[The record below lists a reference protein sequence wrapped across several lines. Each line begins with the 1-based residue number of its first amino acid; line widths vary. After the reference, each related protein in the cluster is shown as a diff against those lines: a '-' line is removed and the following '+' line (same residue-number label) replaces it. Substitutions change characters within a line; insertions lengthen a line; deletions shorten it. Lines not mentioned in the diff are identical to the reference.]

1 MKLEVL
7 QEDLNQ
13 SLSVVSRFIA
23 SRPQLPVLAN
33 ILFSAE
39 KNNRLKLSATNLD
52 IGIQYWID
60 AKVSQP
66 GELTIPAKEISE
78 FVSYL
83 SPGNLVLETIKQG
96 QIKINSKQGET
107 KFAGMDAEEFPEMPK
122 IKKEKSTTLP
132 LGNLE
137 KAVNLVGFA
146 AADDD
151 TRPVLAAVNWEF
163 LKDGY
168 QMVATDGYR
177 LSIKKVEGVKINM
190 EKSQNSG
197 TFLIPA
203 RSLTEIVRLAAGEE
217 ELKVGLT
224 EDENQVV
231 FLLPGLQL
239 TSRLIE
245 GEFPEYEKII
255 PQGSKTKILVDK
267 EEFHQNIRMASVFA
281 RESANVVKFKIS
293 DGKIQISS
301 NAPSVGENETTV
313 DAKVEGDDL
322 EIAFNYRFLLDFL
335 KSISLDEQQVE
346 MHFKEPLT
354 PGLFKAPT
362 DEDWLH
368 IIMPVKVDL

>member
-13 SLSVVSRFIA
+13 GLSVVSRFIA

-60 AKVSQP
+60 AKVNKP

-83 SPGNLVLETIKQG
+83 SPGKLDLETIKEG
-96 QIKINSKQGET
+96 QIKIGSKQGEST
-107 KFAGMDAEEFPEMPK
+107 FTGMEAEEFPEIPTVDEGK
-122 IKKEKSTTLP
+122 TASLP
-132 LGNLE
+132 LEKLE
-137 KAVNLVGFA
+137 EAVSLASFA

-163 LKDGY
+163 SDDGY
-168 QMVATDGYR
+168 RMVATDGYR
-177 LSIKKVEGVKINM
+177 LSLKDVSGVEVNM
-190 EKSQNSG
+190 EKSQNG
-197 TFLIPA
+197 GVFLIPA
-203 RSLTEIVRLAAGEE
+203 RSLTEIVRLASGEN

-231 FLLPGLQL
+231 FLLPDLQL

-245 GEFPEYEKII
+245 GEFPEYQKII
-255 PQGSKTKILVDK
+255 PEETSTKLLVDK
-267 EEFHQNIRMASVFA
+267 EEFHQSVRMASVFA
-281 RESANVVKFKIS
+281 RESANVVKFKLG
-293 DGKIQISS
+293 DGKVEISS
-301 NAPSVGENETTV
+301 NAPSVGENKTEV
-313 DAKVEGDDL
+313 GAKIDGEEM

-335 KSISLDEQQVE
+335 KVIPASEQQVE
-346 MHFKEPLT
+346 MEFNEALT
-354 PGLFKAPT
+354 PGVFKIPS
-362 DEDWLH
+362 DSDWLH

>member
-7 QEDLNQ
+7 QEELNQ
-13 SLSVVSRFIA
+13 CLSIVSRFIA

-60 AKVSQP
+60 AKVESG
-66 GELTIPAKEISE
+66 GELTIPAKEFSE

-83 SPGNLVLETIKQG
+83 SPGKVNLETVKKGQLKIK
-96 QIKINSKQGET
+96 SKQGET
-107 KFAGMDAEEFPEMPK
+107 SFTGMEAEEFPEIP
-122 IKKEKSTTLP
+122 IIEEKEAAALP
-132 LGNLE
+132 LSNLE

-151 TRPVLAAVNWEF
+151 SRPVLAAINWEF
-163 LKDGY
+163 SNNGY
-168 QMVATDGYR
+168 RMVATDGYR
-177 LSIKKVEGVKINM
+177 LSLRDVAQKKVDL
-190 EKSQNSG
+190 EKKQNASN
-197 TFLIPA
+197 FLIPS
-203 RSLTEIVRLAAGEE
+203 RSLIEIVRLASGKEK
-217 ELKVGLT
+217 LKAGLT
-224 EDENQVV
+224 KDENQVV
-231 FLLPGLQL
+231 FLLPDLQL

-255 PQGSKTKILVDK
+255 PEKKQTKILVDK
-267 EEFHQNIRMASVFA
+267 EEFQQSVRMASVFA

-293 DGKIQISS
+293 KGKINISS
-301 NAPSVGENETTV
+301 NAPSVGENKTEV
-313 DAKVEGDDL
+313 GAKIEGEDL

-335 KSISLDEQQVE
+335 KVLPVDEQQVE
-346 MHFKEPLT
+346 MGFNEALT
-354 PGLFKAPT
+354 PGVFKIPS
-362 DEDWLH
+362 DENWLH